1 MRRRRREKVN
11 LAMVLLVLVVEWRWF
26 QATIRRK
33 MVVVLF
39 PVFSLFFLF
48 VFFLLCFFVFCLCSP
63 YSLVSFFLSP
73 VFPFFSVSPSLSV
86 FSFVSIFF
94 FYLVSISLFF
104 FSLVSSL
111 IFSSPTPS
119 PGEGVFIKGRERKSY
134 LTPIQSWR
142 RGRVA
147 GVGSVQ
153 PPQSHPQGLSPLPLS
168 SWW

>member
-1 MRRRRREKVN
+1 LFFVYA
-11 LAMVLLVLVVEWRWF
+11 LPTLLF
-26 QATIRRK
+26 
-33 MVVVLF
+33 LF
-39 PVFSLFFLF
+39 FCPLFFLF
-48 VFFLLCFFVFCLCSP
+48 FPSLHPSLFSLSFLFFLLSR
-63 YSLVSFFLSP
+63 
-73 VFPFFSVSPSLSV
+73 
-86 FSFVSIFF
+86 
-94 FYLVSISLFF
+94 FYLSFFF
-104 FSLVSSL
+104 FSLISSL

>member
-1 MRRRRREKVN
+1 
-11 LAMVLLVLVVEWRWF
+11 
-26 QATIRRK
+26 

-48 VFFLLCFFVFCLCSP
+48 VFFLLCFFVFCLCSS
-63 YSLVSFFLSP
+63 YSFVSFFLSP
-73 VFPFFSVSPSLSV
+73 VFSFFFISPSLSV